1 MARRLQTL
9 RRNAGSDAALIW
21 RRIAI
26 FLFWLGALVL
36 PVAIAVATAMAL
48 LTEDYRAPDCWIGDS
63 GSWITVQEILMLGTM
78 YVIAPVLF
86 ISGLLGFGIQRAG
99 VLSFRHLLI
108 VFLSGAALS
117 AACFVVN
124 GNANKA
130 YIDRLYATCGR
141 T

>member
-1 MARRLQTL
+1 M
-9 RRNAGSDAALIW
+9 IW
-21 RRIAI
+21 RRLAI

-36 PVAIAVATAMAL
+36 LVAIAVTTVMAL
-48 LTEDYRAPDCWIGDS
+48 LSEDYRSPDCWIGDS

-99 VLSFRHLLI
+99 VLSFRHFLI

-117 AACFVVN
+117 AACFAVN
-124 GNANKA
+124 GNANEA
-130 YIDRLYATCGR
+130 YIDRLYAACGR